1 MNKRATRAWIL
12 YDWANSA
19 FAVTM
24 IAAVLPIF
32 FSDVAA
38 STLDKTT
45 ATAYWGYTESI
56 ALLFLVFL
64 SPILGF
70 IADRAGNKKRFLR
83 IFTYIG
89 IASSLLMA
97 TIDTGEWVWASIL
110 VIIGTLAFACS
121 NIFYDAFLPEIAS
134 EEERDMISS
143 RGYAYGYI
151 GGGILL
157 ALQLIVIQQPERF
170 GLTTISATQL
180 AFLSVGIWWFLF
192 SLPIFR
198 HVKEKP
204 TSSKHNYRQLS
215 KQSFHHVIQT
225 IKQLPRYPELL
236 RFLIAFWFFNDGINT
251 IIKMATIYGR
261 EIGIGTNDLIL
272 ALLITQFVGLPFTL
286 LFGKIAERLGSKRT
300 LISTI
305 FVYLFIVLLGY
316 GMTSAVHFYILATL
330 VGVVQGGSQALS
342 RSIYSQLVP
351 EGRSAEFFGF
361 YGLSGKFSAIFGPF
375 VFGLAGQLTGSSR
388 FGILSLAFFFI
399 VGIIMLWKLDLEKG
413 KREATMK

>member
-1 MNKRATRAWIL
+1 
-12 YDWANSA
+12 
-19 FAVTM
+19 
-24 IAAVLPIF
+24 
-32 FSDVAA
+32 
-38 STLDKTT
+38 
-45 ATAYWGYTESI
+45 
-56 ALLFLVFL
+56 
-64 SPILGF
+64 
-70 IADRAGNKKRFLR
+70 
-83 IFTYIG
+83 
-89 IASSLLMA
+89 
-97 TIDTGEWVWASIL
+97 
-110 VIIGTLAFACS
+110 
-121 NIFYDAFLPEIAS
+121 
-134 EEERDMISS
+134 
-143 RGYAYGYI
+143 
-151 GGGILL
+151 
-157 ALQLIVIQQPERF
+157 
-170 GLTTISATQL
+170 
-180 AFLSVGIWWFLF
+180 
-192 SLPIFR
+192 
-198 HVKEKP
+198 
-204 TSSKHNYRQLS
+204 
-215 KQSFHHVIQT
+215 
-225 IKQLPRYPELL
+225 
-236 RFLIAFWFFNDGINT
+236 
-251 IIKMATIYGR
+251 MATIYGR